1 MSSPTWIDVAALAAV
16 GGIAVQPIG
25 ATEQHGPHLPLST
38 DAVIATAL
46 ADTARDV
53 LAARAA
59 AGIAGIPPLWMLPP
73 LAYGTSPEHAS
84 FTGTVSLS
92 STTLRAI
99 CLDVA
104 RSVAAAGVRTLVF
117 VNAHGGNPE
126 LLHVVAREIRDQT
139 GVLVVVVHGPAL
151 PLPPELTEAVPRPD
165 VDVHAGFYETS
176 VLLAVDPASVRL
188 PLAAPDGVPRT
199 DELAA
204 GALTPLVGPF
214 AAISLPWR
222 TEDVSASGTIGDPTG
237 ANAEWGR
244 AALRAQADALADVL
258 REIGRL
264 RSEFS

>member
-1 MSSPTWIDVAALAAV
+1 MSSPTWVDVAALAAA

-25 ATEQHGPHLPLST
+25 ATEQHGPHLPLTT

-46 ADTARDV
+46 ADAARDV
-53 LAARAA
+53 LATRVAA
-59 AGIAGIPPLWMLPP
+59 DMTGVPPLWVLPT

-84 FTGTVSLS
+84 FAGTVSLS

-99 CLDVA
+99 SLDVG
-104 RSVAAAGVRTLVF
+104 RSVAAAGLRTLVF

-126 LLHVVAREIRDQT
+126 LLHVAARDIRDET

-151 PLPPELTEAVPRPD
+151 PLPSELADAVPRPD

-176 VLLAVDPASVRL
+176 VLLAIDPASVRS
-188 PLAAPDGVPRT
+188 PLAAPDGLART
-199 DELAA
+199 DGLAV
-204 GALTPLVGPF
+204 GAVTPLVGPF

-237 ANAEWGR
+237 ASAEWGR
-244 AALRAQADALADVL
+244 AALRAQAEALADAL
-258 REIGRL
+258 MEIARL
-264 RSEFS
+264 RPEFS